1 MQTPRSQFGMD
12 LASLN
17 IQRGRDHGLAP
28 YNIWREQV
36 RLMMMMM
43 TTMMMIM
50 ITMMMKIMRTM
61 MMMIPAVRPEEVH
74 ELAGAGGRDGP
85 EDGGEAGERV
95 RACG

>member
-1 MQTPRSQFGMD
+1 MD

-36 RLMMMMM
+36 IMIM
-43 TTMMMIM
+43 MMMIM
-50 ITMMMKIMRTM
+50 MM

-74 ELAGAGGRDGP
+74 ELAGARGRDGP

-95 RACG
+95 RAC

>member
-1 MQTPRSQFGMD
+1 MD

-36 RLMMMMM
+36 TLMMMMM
-43 TTMMMIM
+43 MIMMMMIM

-61 MMMIPAVRPEEVH
+61 MMMVPAVRPEEVH

-85 EDGGEAGERV
+85 EDGGEAGECV
-95 RACG
+95 

>member
-36 RLMMMMM
+36 RLRMIIMMMIMMMMM
-43 TTMMMIM
+43 
-50 ITMMMKIMRTM
+50 M

>member
-1 MQTPRSQFGMD
+1 MD
-12 LASLN
+12 LVALN
-17 IQRGRDHGLAP
+17 VQRGRDHGLAP

-36 RLMMMMM
+36 IVMMMML
-43 TTMMMIM
+43 TTMMMMIM
-50 ITMMMKIMRTM
+50 ITM

-74 ELAGAGGRDGP
+74 ELAGARGRDGP